1 MSHLIIEQGKDVGRE
16 VAVPASGIKFGRS
29 PANDLVLEDEA
40 LMLFQGRFFFKSDGS
55 LWVTDFS
62 VGEKSHIGGVPI
74 DEQQLKVGDLVE
86 SGSTSF
92 RVISTRQDDAAVPPA
107 SAPAEEEID
116 LGFKPAHKA
125 VHAGSRARGQEKHH
139 TSPLFR
145 VLQVL
150 VILLL
155 LLLVVMGAATLLNA
169 KKPAGNGV
177 HMKGMFVSYEN
188 VRADGKNIFRY
199 SLELTPQ
206 GQATFT
212 VDDARN
218 RHFSKSA
225 RLSAEELATLK
236 RRVLESGFF
245 ELGADRIGKADNE
258 YKLCDIA
265 VGCDGAFNH
274 IRVLNRVRPPE
285 MHRVAELLEGF
296 AFDALG
302 VSRSLLLDDAELIAC
317 AKEAYQLGADRYRER
332 LAGQENLAQSI
343 RHLNESVNYLEML
356 EPKPSPYEEA
366 MKLLAK
372 ARLEQKDRYR
382 EYMFAADKAMKVG
395 DWNEARRQLR
405 LCTQLI
411 SDRSDERHET
421 IAHKMIEVEA
431 RLR

>member
-1 MSHLIIEQGKDVGRE
+1 MSHLIIEQGKEVGRE

-62 VGEKSHIGGVPI
+62 VGEKTHIGGVPI

-86 SGSTSF
+86 SGSTAF
-92 RVISTRQDDAAVPPA
+92 RVISTRQEESAAQPA
-107 SAPAEEEID
+107 AAPAEEEID
-116 LGFKPAHKA
+116 LGFKPARNP
-125 VHAGSRARGQEKHH
+125 VHAGGRARGQEKH
-139 TSPLFR
+139 TSPIFR

-155 LLLVVMGAATLLNA
+155 LLLGVMGVTTLLNS

-177 HMKGMFVSYEN
+177 HMKGMFFTYEN
-188 VRADGKNIFRY
+188 VRANGDNIFRY
-199 SLELTPQ
+199 ALELTPD
-206 GQATFT
+206 GLAKLT
-212 VDDARN
+212 VDDVRN

-225 RLSAEELATLK
+225 RLSAEDLATLK
-236 RRVLESGFF
+236 RRVEESGFF
-245 ELGADRIGKADNE
+245 ELREDRVGKADNE
-258 YKLCDIA
+258 YNLCDIA
-265 VGCDGAFNH
+265 LGCDGAFNRV
-274 IRVLNRVRPPE
+274 RVLNRVRPPE
-285 MHRVAELLEGF
+285 MSRVVELLEGF

-302 VSRSLLLDDAELIAC
+302 VSRSLLLDDAALIAY
-317 AKEAYQLGADRYRER
+317 AKEAYQLGLVRFRER
-332 LAGQENLAQSI
+332 QASHENLARCI
-343 RHLNESVNYLEML
+343 RHLNESVNYLETL
-356 EPKPSPYEEA
+356 EPKPAPYDEA
-366 MKLLAK
+366 MSLLAK
-372 ARLEQKDRYR
+372 ARLEQKERYR

-395 DWNEARRQLR
+395 DWNEARHQLR